1 MVFENV
7 KKFREALSKYAIE
20 RGCQLDKIHND
31 QRRVKVK
38 CKANGCP
45 WILYASKDFKS
56 SDFIIKTYNP
66 RHKCYRTNTN
76 TMCNSKF
83 LAKYYKSRIVSQP
96 CKKGWEIQ
104 DLVRTDM
111 GLYVGKFVCLK
122 ARKMVLK
129 KIMGDHVAE
138 FSRIYDYRD
147 MFLESN
153 PESTCVVKVT
163 NCDDG
168 KKLFHSF
175 YICFS
180 ALKKGFI
187 EGCRK
192 CIGLDGCFLK
202 GISKGQLLV
211 AIVKDGNNQMFPIAW
226 AVVGTESR
234 ETWTWFLRILKSDLD
249 INDEGERLTIIS
261 DMQKGLYLAVQE
273 LLPKCEHR
281 MCARHILANWS
292 KNWKGVEERKRF
304 WACARSTFEAELRK
318 NLDKLAQL
326 GKDISNDLVNFNPN
340 RWSKAQFRTSLKC
353 DSVDNNMAES
363 FNAWVLGARHK
374 TIISMLEEIRKKVMN
389 RFTKVITF
397 VNSWTHDISPMAM
410 LVLNTNVKKSMRVE
424 ISWNGDIG
432 YEVKDSPYIHV
443 VNLIQGTCTCR
454 SWGLKGIP
462 CAHAIAA
469 IHHDEA
475 NLLESVCKWY
485 KKETYLKAYK
495 HFLQPVTNM
504 KMWPKT
510 LNPKVEPPPVRKMP
524 GRPGKKRK
532 KELGEVPSSG
542 KLPKRGKTMSCS
554 ACKSKGHNIRTCPN
568 KPPATSQGIATS
580 QASASSK
587 RSGKQKSHP
596 TQAVQQSQSSE
607 PSQAIVQS
615 DNGNRKGANN
625 AFKRPKVV
633 GHGVFVSKDGF
644 ICAEQGR
651 SISKVIKSGAQE
663 KLISSAIVTGDLG
676 YVPSKG
682 LK

>member
-1 MVFENV
+1 
-7 KKFREALSKYAIE
+7 
-20 RGCQLDKIHND
+20 
-31 QRRVKVK
+31 
-38 CKANGCP
+38 
-45 WILYASKDFKS
+45 
-56 SDFIIKTYNP
+56 
-66 RHKCYRTNTN
+66 
-76 TMCNSKF
+76 
-83 LAKYYKSRIVSQP
+83 
-96 CKKGWEIQ
+96 
-104 DLVRTDM
+104 
-111 GLYVGKFVCLK
+111 
-122 ARKMVLK
+122 
-129 KIMGDHVAE
+129 MGDHVAE

-153 PESTCVVKVT
+153 PGITCV
-163 NCDDG
+163 
-168 KKLFHSF
+168 
-175 YICFS
+175 
-180 ALKKGFI
+180 
-187 EGCRK
+187 
-192 CIGLDGCFLK
+192 

-211 AIVKDGNNQMFPIAW
+211 AIAKDGNNQMFSIAW
-226 AVVGTESR
+226 AVVGTER
-234 ETWTWFLRILKSDLD
+234 E
-249 INDEGERLTIIS
+249 GLTIIS
-261 DMQKGLYLAVQE
+261 DMQKE
-273 LLPKCEHR
+273 LLPECEQR

-304 WACARSTFEAELRK
+304 WACARSTFEAELKK

-340 RWSKAQFRTSLKC
+340 RWSKAQFRTSSKC

-363 FNAWVLGARHK
+363 FNVWVLGARHK

-410 LVLNTNVKKSMRVE
+410 LVLNTNVKKSMRME

-454 SWGLKGIP
+454 SWGLKGIL

-475 NLLESVCKWY
+475 NLFDLVCKWY

-495 HFLQPVTNM
+495 YFLQPVTNM
-504 KMWPKT
+504 KMWPET
-510 LNPKVEPPPVRKMP
+510 LNPKVEPPPVRKML
-524 GRPGKKRK
+524 GRPSKKRK
-532 KELGEVPSSG
+532 KELGELPSSG

-554 ACKSKGHNIRTCPN
+554 VS
-568 KPPATSQGIATS
+568 
-580 QASASSK
+580 
-587 RSGKQKSHP
+587 
-596 TQAVQQSQSSE
+596 
-607 PSQAIVQS
+607 IVQS

-625 AFKRPKVV
+625 AFKRPRVV

-663 KLISSAIVTGDLG
+663 KLISSAIVIGDLG
-676 YVPSKG
+676 YAPSKG
-682 LK
+682 LKWKGKSAIIGRQLQHKSALLRQKNIKSQTSSQGATRTEGV

>member
-1 MVFENV
+1 VWQLNMVFENV

-31 QRRVKVK
+31 QRRVRVK

-96 CKKGWEIQ
+96 CIKGWEIQ

-147 MFLESN
+147 MLLESN
-153 PESTCVVKVT
+153 PGSTCVVKVT

-211 AIVKDGNNQMFPIAW
+211 AIAKDGNNQMFPIAW

-249 INDEGERLTIIS
+249 INDEGEGLTIIS
-261 DMQKGLYLAVQE
+261 DMQKVRPLA
-273 LLPKCEHR
+273 
-281 MCARHILANWS
+281 S
-292 KNWKGVEERKRF
+292 GF
-304 WACARSTFEAELRK
+304 
-318 NLDKLAQL
+318 
-326 GKDISNDLVNFNPN
+326 
-340 RWSKAQFRTSLKC
+340 
-353 DSVDNNMAES
+353 S
-363 FNAWVLGARHK
+363 F
-374 TIISMLEEIRKKVMN
+374 
-389 RFTKVITF
+389 F
-397 VNSWTHDISPMAM
+397 
-410 LVLNTNVKKSMRVE
+410 
-424 ISWNGDIG
+424 
-432 YEVKDSPYIHV
+432 
-443 VNLIQGTCTCR
+443 
-454 SWGLKGIP
+454 
-462 CAHAIAA
+462 
-469 IHHDEA
+469 
-475 NLLESVCKWY
+475 
-485 KKETYLKAYK
+485 
-495 HFLQPVTNM
+495 
-504 KMWPKT
+504 
-510 LNPKVEPPPVRKMP
+510 
-524 GRPGKKRK
+524 
-532 KELGEVPSSG
+532 
-542 KLPKRGKTMSCS
+542 
-554 ACKSKGHNIRTCPN
+554 
-568 KPPATSQGIATS
+568 
-580 QASASSK
+580 
-587 RSGKQKSHP
+587 
-596 TQAVQQSQSSE
+596 
-607 PSQAIVQS
+607 
-615 DNGNRKGANN
+615 
-625 AFKRPKVV
+625 
-633 GHGVFVSKDGF
+633 
-644 ICAEQGR
+644 
-651 SISKVIKSGAQE
+651 
-663 KLISSAIVTGDLG
+663 
-676 YVPSKG
+676 
-682 LK
+682 